1 MNKALLKAPTLKVVS
16 DDAAATKLR
25 ELLKDADDG
34 FRRVVKVGLYIEW
47 IAANLPHGQLMSW
60 LEAHAPDV
68 SQRSIYNWR
77 SLAKNLC
84 EWSGLKFA
92 SLANMPMSADKLLDC
107 PVKDLSPALQKVR
120 GKMDEALG
128 ESHSAK
134 QLFLHLGFK
143 QSEIDSSTGYPKAKR
158 GQAKGSK
165 GCTKEMRLKAQYAS
179 EAERLEALKLWTE
192 NAVMNITDN
201 LHLKGFA
208 LLDEVKG
215 GKKILEDFTEVIA
228 DAHSFLQNLKKSR
241 ASQPATKH

>member
-1 MNKALLKAPTLKVVS
+1 MNKLTKNSPSLKVIA
-16 DDAAATKLR
+16 DDVAATKLR

-92 SLANMPMSADKLLDC
+92 AVANLPMSADKLLDC
-107 PVKDLSPALQKVR
+107 KPSDLTPQMQSVQR
-120 GKMDEALG
+120 KMNEALT
-128 ESHSAK
+128 ESKSAS

-143 QSEIDSSTGYPKAKR
+143 QSEIDSHGYPRAKR
-158 GQAKGSK
+158 GQMKGSS
-165 GCTKEMRLKAQYAS
+165 GLTKEQRIKAQNAT
-179 EAERLEALKLWTE
+179 EAERMVALKLWME
-192 NAVMNITDN
+192 NTMERMAGEC
-201 LHLKGFA
+201 HLKGFPQV
-208 LLDEVKG
+208 DEIPG
-215 GKKILEDFTEVIA
+215 GKRVLEQFTDTIA
-228 DAHSFLQNLKKSR
+228 DCHLFLTNLRKSR
-241 ASQPATKH
+241 NQ